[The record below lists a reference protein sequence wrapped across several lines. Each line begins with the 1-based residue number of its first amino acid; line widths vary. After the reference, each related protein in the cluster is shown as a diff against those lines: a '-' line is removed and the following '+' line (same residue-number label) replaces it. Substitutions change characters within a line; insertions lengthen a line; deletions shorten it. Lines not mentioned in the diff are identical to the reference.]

1 MIGALDSQLPREFFL
16 ALSTNAKMTLHI
28 DNLKGINA
36 HHQCESVLNLEE
48 RSAWLQPS
56 MNALKCHSFY
66 QRDTMKIAVV
76 DYGSGNLRSVYQA
89 IKKVAPL
96 NSDVWVTEDPNKV
109 KEADR
114 VIFPAKAQ
122 CPTAWGIFARPD
134 WKRR

>member
-1 MIGALDSQLPREFFL
+1 MRYGFSYVPLDEALSRTVIDFSGRPYLSWDVDFTAPMIGALDSQLPREFFL

-89 IKKVAPL
+89 IKKVVL
-96 NSDVWVTEDPNKV
+96 
-109 KEADR
+109 
-114 VIFPAKAQ
+114 
-122 CPTAWGIFARPD
+122 
-134 WKRR
+134 